1 MVYKTLSKVMT
12 SFVLSA
18 IITMLVLIIIGLVI
32 PSDGSPEPID
42 ALMFTH
48 LLTVGGFTVSMM
60 MFGRC
65 LFATV
70 MKVGMGDWSML
81 SYGTYLLFIFGCANI
96 AEHFFEP
103 NLFGAIKDLTL
114 VAGSVLIV
122 WSIVE
127 IVKSKEDESNL
138 EGEAG

>member
-1 MVYKTLSKVMT
+1 MVYRTLSKVMT

-18 IITMLVLIIIGLVI
+18 IITMLVMIIVGLVV
-32 PSDGSPEPID
+32 PSEVAPKPID
-42 ALMFTH
+42 AVMFTH

-70 MKVGMGDWSML
+70 MKVGIGDWSML

-103 NLFGAIKDLTL
+103 DLFGVIKDLTL

-127 IVKSKEDESNL
+127 IGRSL
-138 EGEAG
+138 EAEPE

>member
-1 MVYKTLSKVMT
+1 MIYRTLGKIMT

-18 IITMLVLIIIGLVI
+18 IATLLLIIIIGLII
-32 PSDGSPEPID
+32 PSEVPPQSID
-42 ALMFTH
+42 AVLFTH
-48 LLTVGGFTVSMM
+48 ILTTGGFTVSVL

-70 MKVGMGDWSML
+70 MKAGMGDWRML

-103 NLFGAIKDLTL
+103 NLFSVVKDLTL
-114 VAGSVLIV
+114 VAGSILIV
-122 WSIVE
+122 WSIIE
-127 IVKSKEDESNL
+127 IAKSL
-138 EGEAG
+138 EGEVE

>member
-1 MVYKTLSKVMT
+1 MADKMVYRILGKIMT

-18 IITMLVLIIIGLVI
+18 IATLLLIIIVGLFI
-32 PSDGSPEPID
+32 PSEVPPQPID
-42 ALMFTH
+42 ALLFTH
-48 LLTVGGFTVSMM
+48 FLTVGGFTVSVL

-65 LFATV
+65 LFTTA
-70 MKVGMGDWSML
+70 MKAGLHDWRML

-103 NLFGAIKDLTL
+103 NLFSTIKDLTL
-114 VAGSVLIV
+114 VAGSILIV

-127 IVKSKEDESNL
+127 IAKSL
-138 EGEAG
+138 EGE